1 MLTDIKREEIINN
14 YFDDF
19 FFKFSPTSLTNKI
32 MHEGTKYINNILKK
46 SEEYSH
52 F

>member
-14 YFDDF
+14 YFDDLF
-19 FFKFSPTSLTNKI
+19 FSPTSLTNKI
-32 MHEGTKYINNILKK
+32 MHEGTKYINNIFKK